1 MSHSDWFVGRPDC
14 DQISR
19 PNQTGQKETNKQ
31 TNIVQSFAVIA
42 VANYRKVIM
51 KTRWQELYTSPVLVS
66 FPLVIL
72 LYVADS
78 FIHLQITA

>member
-31 TNIVQSFAVIA
+31 TNIVHSFAVIA
-42 VANYRKVIM
+42 VANYKKVIM
-51 KTRWQELYTSPVLVS
+51 NTS
-66 FPLVIL
+66 
-72 LYVADS
+72 
-78 FIHLQITA
+78 